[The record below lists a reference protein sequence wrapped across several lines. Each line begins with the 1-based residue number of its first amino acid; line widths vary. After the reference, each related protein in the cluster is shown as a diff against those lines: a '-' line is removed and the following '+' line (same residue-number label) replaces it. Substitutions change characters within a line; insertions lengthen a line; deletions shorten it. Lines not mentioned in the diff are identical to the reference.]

1 MHFLFLNLASS
12 NLYYVL
18 DQSDPQCICE
28 MLKYW
33 LTEDA
38 FLKLW
43 GISHLESGTGRF
55 GLSEFIYASGTFTW
69 RNVRCIEGVSVHPVW
84 L

>member
-1 MHFLFLNLASS
+1 MTSQSSAHQYMMFILLVSYTAKTMKAIHTECVYAFKNMRRRAVELKKNKKS

-38 FLKLW
+38 FLKL
-43 GISHLESGTGRF
+43 
-55 GLSEFIYASGTFTW
+55 
-69 RNVRCIEGVSVHPVW
+69 
-84 L
+84 